1 MELTVGFSSCPNDTF
16 MFDAMVHH
24 RIDTEGLSF
33 RVVMEDIEQ
42 LNRRAFS
49 GDLDITKVSYHAFA
63 YLRSRY
69 SLLHSG
75 SAVGRGCGPLL
86 ISKHAIDVRGLADD
100 RIGVPGHFTTANMLL
115 QLYLSRRVDPVCF
128 LFSEIEDALVDER
141 IDAGVIIH
149 ESRFTYQRRGLL
161 CIQDLGHFWEKR
173 TGLPIPLGGIVIRR
187 QLGPELRDKVG
198 LLLRK
203 SIEWA
208 IQRPG
213 DSRDFVNA
221 HAQELGEDV
230 IRQHIDLYVNEYSLD
245 LGLEGSEAVKRFL
258 SESRNLRPE
267 AA

>member
-24 RIDTEGLSF
+24 RIDTGGLSF

-49 GDLDITKVSYHAFA
+49 GALDITKVSYHAFA

-69 SLLHSG
+69 DLLHSG
-75 SAVGRGCGPLL
+75 SALGRGCGPLL
-86 ISKHAIDVRGLADD
+86 ISKQPIDVRGLADD
-100 RIGVPGHFTTANMLL
+100 RIGVPGRFTTANMLL
-115 QLYLSRRVDPVCF
+115 QLYLSRRLDPVCF
-128 LFSEIEDALVDER
+128 HFSEIESALVDER

-149 ESRFTYQRRGLL
+149 ENRFTYQRRGLL

-173 TGLPIPLGGIVIRR
+173 TGLPVPLGGIVIRR
-187 QLGPELRDKVG
+187 ELGPELRDKVER
-198 LLLRK
+198 LLRN

-208 IQRPG
+208 IQRPL
-213 DSRDFVNA
+213 DSRDFVKA
-221 HAQELGEDV
+221 HAQEVGDDV

-245 LGLEGSEAVKRFL
+245 LGFEGSEAVKRFL
-258 SESRNLRPE
+258 SESQSLRPE